1 MTSKIAASWVPKLFL
16 FDLANAVPYHEGLGI
31 DPLAGL
37 GERWCAQRVCH
48 RLHADAQTI
57 PGNPFQLGTRLTKTY
72 NFVPEK
78 RKVLR
83 CALAEVPTYDSPAQE
98 PQGHEASVV
107 GPREGIPP
115 GIAFTDRKIETSKS
129 FLLMSSIT
137 RQTSLLQTNYLVLA
151 GGSEPETRRTRIPSS
166 RDIQRFK
173 RQALTSRNENTA
185 DMIGRRQDCE
195 SKLVKPDQYE
205 SIHES
210 PLLRLQKDVGRI
222 W

>member
-1 MTSKIAASWVPKLFL
+1 MSTSASRAIFR
-16 FDLANAVPYHEGLGI
+16 
-31 DPLAGL
+31 GL

-137 RQTSLLQTNYLVLA
+137 RQWWAAHLAKFVGLCSHATSQILDFPELRPAVVLQW
-151 GGSEPETRRTRIPSS
+151 
-166 RDIQRFK
+166 
-173 RQALTSRNENTA
+173 
-185 DMIGRRQDCE
+185 C
-195 SKLVKPDQYE
+195 
-205 SIHES
+205 
-210 PLLRLQKDVGRI
+210 
-222 W
+222 